1 MGGRQVVRPRT
12 LDPVSKVRILPAQPV
27 SNQLDW
33 QRLVVI
39 CFLERRSFRGDSAQ
53 RFWII
58 ARVEQVGGGFNVTTA
73 TSRFKKR
80 V

>member
-39 CFLERRSFRGDSAQ
+39 CLSKRRSFTGDGAQ

-58 ARVEQVGGGFNVTTA
+58 AA
-73 TSRFKKR
+73 SSRLAAGPR
-80 V
+80 